1 MAMIVAG
8 ATSTGGVA
16 TILVNKFRA
25 KSGAKRTIAVRKV
38 KELQIKEKA
47 S

>member
-1 MAMIVAG
+1 MIVAG

-16 TILVNKFRA
+16 TLLVNKFRV
-25 KSGAKRTIAVRKV
+25 KPGAKETMAVRKQ

>member
-1 MAMIVAG
+1 MIVAG

-16 TILVNKFRA
+16 AVLVNKFRV
-25 KSGAKRTIAVRKV
+25 KTGAKETIAVSRV
-38 KELQIKEKA
+38 TELQIKEKT

>member
-1 MAMIVAG
+1 MIVAG

-16 TILVNKFRA
+16 TLLVNKFRA
-25 KSGAKRTIAVRKV
+25 KAGAKETIAVGNMKD
-38 KELQIKEKA
+38 LQIKEKA